1 MSKDDE
7 AHLTPQLKEHYEKEV
22 EILGLLMDM
31 EKRYCDFYQFY
42 QCELETQKIITERLW
57 LLTQRY
63 LILISSAPGC
73 RYPEVYTLSAE
84 ESIINE
90 YEEKFEVM
98 RSSNNSMKHGILNIH
113 LECKK
118 FYKAYDQLDRSLET
132 PFILGDK
139 YHRSIKSHK
148 LMMIDIFNYFYSAV
162 LKMKCYLHQLDPMSL
177 ESVEDYREL
186 LKEGSSN
193 EEFAELV
200 MSTFVY
206 CKCLQPVPT
215 CPIKKLKCSH
225 KKIEDL
231 TYVSRI

>member
-1 MSKDDE
+1 MSNDDE
-7 AHLTPQLKEHYEKEV
+7 AHLTPQLKEHYEKEA
-22 EILGLLMDM
+22 EILGMLMDM

-139 YHRSIKSHK
+139 YHR
-148 LMMIDIFNYFYSAV
+148 M

-186 LKEGSSN
+186 LKEDSSN

-206 CKCLQPVPT
+206 CKCLQPAPT